1 MKFRNENASAYY
13 PKEESLYEVTDIC
26 IAAHQD
32 DIEIMA
38 YAPISECYDS
48 STRSFCGVVV
58 TDGAGSPRTGEYADY
73 TDEQMK
79 QVRIA
84 EQRKAA
90 DLGKYRAVVGIPQ
103 RLLKMQKIPTL
114 LTIFTSCSCR

>member
-1 MKFRNENASAYY
+1 MKFKNENASVYF
-13 PKEESLYEVTDIC
+13 PGEESFSEITDIC

-38 YAPISECYDS
+38 YAPIAECYDS

-79 QVRIA
+79 QVRID

-90 DLGKYRAVVGIPQ
+90 KLGKISRRNSA
-103 RLLKMQKIPTL
+103 RLSVKGSKG
-114 LTIFTSCSCR
+114 RK